1 MIRALVVVGR
11 SLRSAAGSKLP
22 TMSGFTGKTIWITGA
37 SSGIGAALARALATR
52 GARLILSARSADKLE
67 VVRQS
72 CSAPDE
78 HLCLVMDLAD
88 QASIRSAWSR
98 LQEMPYEVEILIN
111 NAGMTQRALVKETSM
126 EVYRL
131 LLEVNFLAAVD
142 LTRKVLPRMLERG
155 TGQIVAVSSVMGKFA
170 SPQRSGY
177 AAAKHALQGFMDSLR
192 AEVHAAGVRVLVAS
206 PGFVNTDVSRHAL
219 RGDGT
224 FHGKMDPAQAVAISA
239 ENCAEQIITAMVKG
253 RAEVFPG
260 GKERIGLL
268 LNRLSPALLRRVMR
282 KVRVD

>member
-1 MIRALVVVGR
+1 MNDF
-11 SLRSAAGSKLP
+11 S
-22 TMSGFTGKTIWITGA
+22 GKTIWITGA
-37 SSGIGAALARALATR
+37 SSGIGAALARTLAAR

-67 VVRQS
+67 AVRLS
-72 CSAPDE
+72 CSTPDE
-78 HLCLVMDLAD
+78 HLCLVIDLAD
-88 QASIRSAWSR
+88 KASIEAAWGR
-98 LQEMPYEVEILIN
+98 LQEVPREVEILIN
-111 NAGMTQRALVKETSM
+111 NAGMTQRDRVMDTHM

-131 LLEVNFLAAVD
+131 LLEVNFMAAVD
-142 LTRKVLPRMLERG
+142 LSKKVLPGMLERG
-155 TGQIVAVSSVMGKFA
+155 AGQIVSVSSVMGKFA

-192 AEVHAAGVRVLVAS
+192 AEVHASSIQVLVAS
-206 PGFVNTDVSRHAL
+206 PGFVNTDVSRNAL

-224 FHGKMDPAQAVAISA
+224 LHNKKDPGQASAISA
-239 ENCAEQIITAMVKG
+239 ENCAEQIIAAMAKG
-253 RAEVFPG
+253 RDEVFPG

>member
-1 MIRALVVVGR
+1 MNDFI
-11 SLRSAAGSKLP
+11 
-22 TMSGFTGKTIWITGA
+22 GKTIWITGA
-37 SSGIGAALARALATR
+37 SSGIGAAMAHALAAK

-67 VVRQS
+67 AVRLG
-72 CSAPDE
+72 CDAPDE
-78 HLCLVMDLAD
+78 HLCLVMDLDD
-88 QASIRSAWSR
+88 QASIEAAWRR
-98 LQEMPYEVEILIN
+98 LQEIPREVEILIN
-111 NAGMTQRALVKETSM
+111 NAGMTQRALVTETRM
-126 EVYRL
+126 EVYRR

-142 LTRKVLPRMLERG
+142 LTKKVLPDMLERG
-155 TGQIVAVSSVMGKFA
+155 AGQIVAVSSLMGKFA

-177 AAAKHALQGFMDSLR
+177 AAAKHALQGFMDALR
-192 AEVHAAGVRVLVAS
+192 AEVHDTGIRVLVAS
-206 PGFVNTDVSRHAL
+206 PGFVNTDVSRNAL

-224 FHGKMDPAQAVAISA
+224 PHGKMDPGQAAAISA
-239 ENCAEQIITAMVKG
+239 ESCAEQIITAMTKD

>member
-1 MIRALVVVGR
+1 MND
-11 SLRSAAGSKLP
+11 
-22 TMSGFTGKTIWITGA
+22 FTGKTIWITGA
-37 SSGIGAALARALATR
+37 SSGIGAALAHALASR

-67 VVRQS
+67 AVRQS
-72 CSAPDE
+72 CSAADE
-78 HLCLVMDLAD
+78 HLCLVMDLTD
-88 QASIRSAWSR
+88 PTSIETAWCQ
-98 LQEMPYEVEILIN
+98 LQELSREVDILIN
-111 NAGMTQRALVKETSM
+111 NAGMTQRSKVNETRM
-126 EVYRL
+126 EVYRK
-131 LLEVNFLAAVD
+131 LLEVNFMAAVD
-142 LTRKVLPRMLERG
+142 LTKKVLPGMLGRG

-192 AEVHAAGVRVLVAS
+192 AEVHAAGLRVLVAS
-206 PGFVNTDVSRHAL
+206 PGYVNTDVSRNAL

-224 FHGKMDPAQAVAISA
+224 LHGKMDPGQAQAISA
-239 ENCAEQIITAMVKG
+239 ESCAEQIISAMLKG

-260 GKERIGLL
+260 GTERIGLL

>member
-1 MIRALVVVGR
+1 MND
-11 SLRSAAGSKLP
+11 
-22 TMSGFTGKTIWITGA
+22 FTGKTIWITGA
-37 SSGIGAALARALATR
+37 SSGIGAALASALSTR

-67 VVRQS
+67 SVRQS
-72 CSAPDE
+72 CNTVDD

-88 QASIRSAWSR
+88 QASIEAAWNHLLEIPR
-98 LQEMPYEVEILIN
+98 EVDILIN
-111 NAGMTQRALVKETSM
+111 NAGMTQRALVRETRM

-131 LLEVNFLAAVD
+131 LLEVNFMAAVD
-142 LTRKVLPRMLERG
+142 LTKKVLPGMLKRG
-155 TGQIVAVSSVMGKFA
+155 AGQIVAVSSVMGKFS

-192 AEVHAAGVRVLVAS
+192 AEVHAAGIRVLVAS
-206 PGFVNTDVSRHAL
+206 PGFVNTDVSRNAL

-224 FHGKMDPAQAVAISA
+224 LHNKMDPSQAAAISA
-239 ENCAEQIITAMVKG
+239 ESCAEQIITAIGKG
-253 RAEVFPG
+253 RDEVFPG

>member
-1 MIRALVVVGR
+1 MDDY
-11 SLRSAAGSKLP
+11 
-22 TMSGFTGKTIWITGA
+22 TGKTIWITGA
-37 SSGIGAALARALATR
+37 SSGIGAALARALATQ
-52 GARLILSARSADKLE
+52 GARLILSARSTDKLE
-67 VVRQS
+67 EVRQS
-72 CSAPDE
+72 CGAPDE

-88 QASIRSAWSR
+88 QASIEAAWSR
-98 LQEMPYEVEILIN
+98 LQEIPREVDILIN
-111 NAGMTQRALVKETSM
+111 NAGMTQRALVAETQM

-142 LTRKVLPRMLERG
+142 LTKKVLPGMLARG
-155 TGQIVAVSSVMGKFA
+155 AGQIVAVSSVMGKFA

-177 AAAKHALQGFMDSLR
+177 AAAKHALQGFMDALR
-192 AEVHAAGVRVLVAS
+192 AEVHDASIQVLVAS
-206 PGFVNTDVSRHAL
+206 PGFVNTDVSRNAL

-224 FHGKMDPAQAVAISA
+224 PHGKMDPSQAAAMSA
-239 ENCAEQIITAMVKG
+239 DSCAEQIIAAMTKG

-268 LNRLSPALLRRVMR
+268 LNRISPALLRRVMR

>member
-1 MIRALVVVGR
+1 MNN
-11 SLRSAAGSKLP
+11 
-22 TMSGFTGKTIWITGA
+22 FTGKTVWITGA
-37 SSGIGAALARALATR
+37 SSGIGAALARALAVR
-52 GARLILSARSADKLE
+52 GARLILSARSVDKLE
-67 VVRQS
+67 TVRQS
-72 CSAPDE
+72 CSMPDE

-88 QASIRSAWSR
+88 RASIETAWHR
-98 LQEMPYEVEILIN
+98 LQELPRKVEILIN
-111 NAGMTQRALVKETSM
+111 NAGMTQRARVKETQM

-131 LLEVNFLAAVD
+131 LLEVNFLAVVD
-142 LTRKVLPRMLERG
+142 LTKKVLPDMLERG
-155 TGQIVAVSSVMGKFA
+155 AGQIVAVSSVMGKFA

-192 AEVHAAGVRVLVAS
+192 AEVYDAGIRVLVVS
-206 PGFVNTDVSRHAL
+206 PGFVNTDVSRNAL

-224 FHGKMDPAQAVAISA
+224 LHNKMDSGQATAISA
-239 ENCAEQIITAMVKG
+239 ESCAEQIIAAMAKG
-253 RAEVFPG
+253 RDEVFPG